1 MASRKSGPKRVT
13 AQHLE
18 RSALWHLERR
28 ALSTAQLRRILEKKV
43 RSDESADVA
52 WIDELLAR
60 FARAGLLD
68 DKRVAAGRVAALHDR
83 GTSARAIAMKLRQK
97 GVDAATIDEAVSVVK
112 DGAAELEAALAYVR
126 RRRLRDKDPQK
137 ALQALAR
144 QGFTYAIAKKAL
156 QPT

>member
-1 MASRKSGPKRVT
+1 VT

-28 ALSTAQLRRILEKKV
+28 ALTTAQLRRILERKV
-43 RSDESADVA
+43 RQDADAQQA
-52 WIDELLAR
+52 WVDELLAR
-60 FARAGLLD
+60 FTRAGLLD
-68 DKRVAAGRVAALHDR
+68 DKRVADGRVAALHDR

-97 GVDAATIDEAVSVVK
+97 GVDRATIDEAVAVVK
-112 DGAAELEAALAYVR
+112 DSDAELEAALAYVR

-144 QGFTYAIAKKAL
+144 QGFTFAIAKQAL
-156 QPT
+156 LPPST

>member
-1 MASRKSGPKRVT
+1 MASRKPVPKRVT
-13 AQHLE
+13 AQYLE

-28 ALSTAQLRRILEKKV
+28 ALTTAQLRRILEKKV
-43 RSDESADVA
+43 RADENAEQSWVD
-52 WIDELLAR
+52 DLLAR
-60 FARAGLLD
+60 FTRAGLLD

-83 GTSARAIAMKLRQK
+83 GKSARVIAMTLRQK
-97 GVDAATIDEAVSVVK
+97 GVDAATIDEAVAVVK